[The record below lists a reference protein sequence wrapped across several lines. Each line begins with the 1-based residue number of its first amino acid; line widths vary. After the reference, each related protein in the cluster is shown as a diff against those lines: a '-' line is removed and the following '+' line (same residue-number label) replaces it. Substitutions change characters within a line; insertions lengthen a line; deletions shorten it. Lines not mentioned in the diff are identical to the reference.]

1 MLQIPEAGTATPIRV
16 GSRGRPRTCPT
27 RGLRAMSLVPQVK
40 ITVPQVRSGMVVRT
54 ALRADLDTAGR
65 ADVTLVCAPAG
76 YGKTMLLADWAA
88 TSTGSDTAWVSLDR
102 DDNDPHRLWTS
113 VVAALATC
121 PSIPPDSRLHAPW
134 TWRPSTQPEF
144 LAELTDTV
152 AQLPRP
158 VRLILDDVHELLD
171 PVALHGLHTLLRNR
185 PTNLQ
190 LVLSS
195 RFDPPLSLPRL
206 RLTGRLSEL
215 RADRLR
221 FSPTETATLLERS
234 GLNLTPTQ
242 VDTLHQRTGGWA
254 AGLRLAAL
262 ALTRTTN
269 PDTFLDQFS
278 GNDSTVAD
286 YLTGEI
292 LSALPEDVHEFL
304 RVISISNPVP
314 SRLAAKLT
322 GREDAGSLLDHLA
335 HHTSL
340 LTPTTPTR
348 DTYRIQ
354 ELLRTYL
361 TADLHR
367 QGPTRAADLHTT
379 AAHWW
384 AEQNQPINALEHA
397 TRSHNPALLTELL
410 HRHAIPLILTGDHG
424 PLRRTLSSLGAHA
437 TATDP
442 WLALTSALTQL
453 EAGDLPAAQTDLRH
467 ARKHW
472 PHHNT
477 PDLTALRTAVEQL
490 TAPTENPSPTAATTD
505 TCSATDLDT
514 PTEPPLAALTHLA
527 RGTALLEHHDHAGAR
542 TELDAALDLAHRH
555 GFDYLTMQCQV
566 LLAVIARTSGE
577 THTMLARS
585 NEAISSAARHGWQHS
600 TWSITATSML
610 AHAALLSADP
620 PQAQHLA
627 AEGLTAHP
635 GLLTPPLRF
644 ALHTTHGAATY
655 DQGHRANGLAELQQ
669 ARSEL
674 GEHPIS
680 AEHAATAAVLE
691 FHAALQLGHTTA
703 ARTVYSWFTERT
715 HHNAELLIMRA
726 WTESTAG
733 RHDHA
738 RTLLRPALDAT
749 TPALLPHTPV
759 DAWLLETTLAMAA
772 DERPAARRALQTAL
786 ALAEPLDALRP
797 FTHAG
802 PGVREL
808 LVHQLGSFGPTET
821 FAQHALATSTHN
833 ETRHTTLSE
842 RELTVLGLLPSMLSL
857 DEIATDLTV
866 SVNTVKSHVRSIYTK
881 LGVSSRRTAV
891 LSAHENGL
899 LTTRPG

>member
-1 MLQIPEAGTATPIRV
+1 MARSLRDDP
-16 GSRGRPRTCPT
+16 GRTGYW
-27 RGLRAMSLVPQVK
+27 GLSAMSLVPQVK

-76 YGKTMLLADWAA
+76 YGKTMLLADWAT

-121 PSIPPDSRLHAPW
+121 PSIPPDSRLHTPW

-171 PVALHGLHTLLRNR
+171 PVALYGLHTLLRNR
-185 PTNLQ
+185 PTGLQ

-206 RLTGRLSEL
+206 RLTGRLYEL

-278 GNDSTVAD
+278 GNDSSVAD

-292 LSALPEDVHEFL
+292 LSTLPEDVHEFL

-340 LTPTTPTR
+340 LTPTGQRR
-348 DTYRIQ
+348 DAYRIQ

-384 AEQNQPINALEHA
+384 ADHNQPINALDHA
-397 TRSHNPALLTELL
+397 THSHNPALLTELL

-424 PLRRTLSSLGAHA
+424 PLRRALSHLGARA

-442 WLALTSALTQL
+442 QLALTCALTRL
-453 EAGDLPAAQTDLRH
+453 EAGDLPAARADLRH
-467 ARKHW
+467 AQIQR

-477 PDLTALRTAVEQL
+477 TELAVLRTAVAQL
-490 TAPTENPSPTAATTD
+490 AAPTEDPSLTAATTD
-505 TCSATDLDT
+505 TCSATDIDMLSA
-514 PTEPPLAALTHLA
+514 EPPLAALTRLA
-527 RGTALLEHHDHAGAR
+527 RGTALLKQGDRAKAGA
-542 TELDAALDLAHRH
+542 ELEAALDLGRRH
-555 GFDYLTMQCQV
+555 DFHYLTMQCQV
-566 LLAVIARTSGE
+566 LLGAIAWTRGDM
-577 THTMLARS
+577 HTMLALS
-585 NEAISSAARHGWQHS
+585 TEALAAASRHGWPGS
-600 TWSITATSML
+600 TWSVAATSML
-610 AHAALLSADP
+610 AHAALLRADP

-644 ALHTTHGAATY
+644 ALQAIHGAATY

-674 GEHPIS
+674 GEHPIGP
-680 AEHAATAAVLE
+680 EQAATAAVLE

-703 ARTVYSWFTERT
+703 ARTVHSWFTERT

-726 WTESTAG
+726 WTESAGG

-738 RTLLRPALDAT
+738 RTVLRPVLDAT

-808 LVHQLGSFGPTET
+808 LVHQLGSFGPTDT
-821 FAQHALATSTHN
+821 FAQHALAAGTPT

-891 LSAHENGL
+891 LSAHETGL
-899 LTTRPG
+899 LTSTHPN